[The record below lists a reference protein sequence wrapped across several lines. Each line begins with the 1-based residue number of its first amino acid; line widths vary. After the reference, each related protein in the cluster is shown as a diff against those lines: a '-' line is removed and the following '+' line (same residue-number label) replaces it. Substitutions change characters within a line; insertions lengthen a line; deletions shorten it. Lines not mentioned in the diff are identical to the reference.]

1 MECQKARCM
10 GRIKGRFKEGR
21 GGCNLIPVHSVNFII
36 YLIGAGENIYNTT
49 SYFFIIPGNRSIS
62 FQVFIILD

>member
-36 YLIGAGENIYNTT
+36 YLIGAGENIYNN
-49 SYFFIIPGNRSIS
+49 ILLIDLDPGYPI
-62 FQVFIILD
+62 QVLIILD